1 MKNFLSFFLSRKVFH
16 FLRTAL
22 LSEVFF
28 IGSFYLSALWVYYP
42 ANSWPGGFLLR
53 NLLTVLL
60 GGVPLEV
67 TRFFSSAAFKIL
79 LLPLIFEFYYN
90 VSWEGSFKLI
100 LFGDLWV
107 SWTWVS
113 ISLPSFGMFLAIISL
128 NKLSA
133 PFSLSACLGTLVIHK
148 LVLRIVSYRSHRL
161 SSTLF
166 ILFTLFSVDLIFS
179 KFLSSVSLFFL
190 LIDQVHC

>member
-1 MKNFLSFFLSRKVFH
+1 MKYSLLAVFVFQH
-16 FLRTAL
+16 FEYIIL
-22 LSEVFF
+22 L
-28 IGSFYLSALWVYYP
+28 I
-42 ANSWPGGFLLR
+42 PGLEGFCWEICWWSYEG
-53 NLLTVLL
+53 VL
-60 GGVPLEV
+60 LEV
-67 TRFFSSAAFKIL
+67 TKFFSSAAFKIL
-79 LLPLIFEFYYN
+79 LLLLIFEFFYN

-113 ISLPSFGMFLAIISL
+113 ISLPRFGMFLAIISL
-128 NKLSA
+128 NKLSP

-148 LVLRIVSYRSHRL
+148 LVLRMVSYRSYRL

-166 ILFTLFSVDLIFS
+166 ILFTLCSFDMIFS
-179 KFLSSVSLFFL
+179 KFLSSVTLFFL